1 MNCLKYHI
9 KNEREKEL
17 LAWQKRRDKMTPE
30 EKEQEQRDAEEVMR
44 KWATLM
50 SIVPM
55 VHTYLC
61 GRWQK

>member
-17 LAWQKRRDKMTPE
+17 LAWQERRDKMTPE
-30 EKEQEQRDAEEVMR
+30 EKKRERRDAEEVMR
-44 KWATLM
+44 KWVALM
-50 SIVPM
+50 SFVPL
-55 VHTYLC
+55 VHTYLR